1 MHKTNHNKNI
11 FLFATIWVSVS
22 EMLTHPNKFICSKVN
37 SMYTGLQADTHSG
50 TPSRQSYLF
59 FTSQEK
65 KKVQRKHASRNNKIT
80 LSSAKLQ
87 GRINDAS
94 WPGNTEN
101 VQILSAAGF
110 VWLFCH
116 FFFFFFLMQR
126 EYAVLFSFELEV
138 LRTQPPWFGL
148 HQWKEEKDGSWRN
161 VRSCHTC
168 QDAFVTSQ
176 IWSTRQQS
184 EPCFCHFQ
192 ASVFSLTNFSI
203 NWRKKLL

>member
-1 MHKTNHNKNI
+1 MYRKKIHWKTKTPQTKKNKQTLIILRRPALHIKSRSQYCMHKTNHNKNI

-65 KKVQRKHASRNNKIT
+65 KKVQRKHASRNDKIT

-94 WPGNTEN
+94 WPGNTGN
-101 VQILSAAGF
+101 VQILPAAGF

-116 FFFFFFLMQR
+116 FFFLFF
-126 EYAVLFSFELEV
+126 
-138 LRTQPPWFGL
+138 
-148 HQWKEEKDGSWRN
+148 
-161 VRSCHTC
+161 
-168 QDAFVTSQ
+168 
-176 IWSTRQQS
+176 
-184 EPCFCHFQ
+184 
-192 ASVFSLTNFSI
+192 
-203 NWRKKLL
+203 